1 MWCGGHDTWHTDT
14 ILRGD
19 LSERDSR
26 VCGLRVVSV
35 REGNLRSPDESE
47 NPPGSGALAGFT
59 PFPTSINVRTQNPLP

>member
-26 VCGLRVVSV
+26 VCGLRGLSFVSV

-47 NPPGSGALAGFT
+47 NPRL
-59 PFPTSINVRTQNPLP
+59 